1 MVLTNE
7 LYALCMALNFFLLL
21 QLLSCDI
28 KRVLFHHAD
37 ILFAISS
44 QL

>member
-1 MVLTNE
+1 MLTNE
-7 LYALCMALNFFLLL
+7 LYALHVVLNSFLLL
-21 QLLSCDI
+21 QLLPCDI